1 MLNFKPIVDL
11 PLYKKLG
18 EPSSLVECA
27 LASHSYSGASVK
39 ILGVQ
44 HLLGTKIWF
53 SEKVDLIGVIAPLN
67 LRNWWTN

>member
-39 ILGVQ
+39 ILGA
-44 HLLGTKIWF
+44 KIWF
-53 SEKVDLIGVIAPLN
+53 SEKVDLIGVITPLN